1 MKKRITHYLLVASL
15 LVIGAGSFVSCK
27 DEDDNAVLTES
38 IAKNASLI
46 EGLQQQLTQLQ
57 AAQALCKQECS
68 AQAES
73 LITARIAVVNDVLNS
88 QSKRMDDIVKTIADN
103 NTAVLD
109 AYNTLKKQVAA
120 NTDSISSNADKIED
134 LKNIV
139 LGYDEKFTDLYQ
151 RAAANEATAADA
163 KALADS
169 ATTLAQQALANASA
183 VDTKVNTLVETF
195 TTVFTELQGQVA
207 DLTNRVA
214 AIENALKLQVT
225 GITVN
230 GTYSPLIGYYAVP
243 SGDVRSTILAAYYG
257 TAADFQFPTANAGYY
272 ADDRSMLSYEDLE
285 VTGVSPVTGGGLIVT
300 EDGAAGNAGTL
311 YLTLNPTE
319 VDLSGKTFSLVNSQG
334 EESAV
339 TLSEVKASDKVLTFG
354 YTRAAA
360 ANGFYEAKA
369 TVTADKALSVQPA
382 ITQANVKAIAQ
393 EVSNLWQAG
402 QTVNVTKIA
411 SLLYASVNNVLPALA
426 LQTTW
431 NDGTNDHTVRSQYS
445 VAATAVKPLS
455 FGFLKDLN
463 VKLPTLTALDQVSST
478 TVTTDGV
485 KFTLTDE
492 SGNTYVLTSTELD
505 EYLDKLN
512 SDFTNLGNNTI
523 DRANDYITQLNNLST
538 RLSGYINK
546 FNVLLQPVVL
556 IEKSGMFYLPSTVPY
571 ATDAIA
577 SGSTIYLTS
586 YTAELLAP
594 AYKKWAAVTNVWNS
608 TADAVKD
615 KNGET
620 VASAQNGDASLKAAL
635 QQANSGTNMNKV
647 VFGSVRTGT
656 LGTLE
661 SGKVYEIAISAV
673 DYTGKVAARKFY
685 VRGK

>member
-207 DLTNRVA
+207 DLTNRVD
-214 AIENALKLQVT
+214 AIEKALKLQVT

-300 EDGAAGNAGTL
+300 EDGADGNAGTL

-546 FNVLLQPVVL
+546 FNLLLQPVVL